1 MADRPLRVTRSL
13 VALSCV
19 ALLSAAAGCGGDDE
33 EEGTGARTGPDRSTQ
48 TTGRTE
54 TETETAATEPVPEET
69 GETQGAL
76 PEDQPGGAGDEEP
89 IRSQALFRG
98 RAGRVRPRLVRVPAF
113 IAIRVELRSAD
124 GRGYALRFG
133 RRILRADGEVSS
145 VSARFDGLRPGKS
158 LIGEPVGGAGSRVRV
173 EASAEPGP

>member
-48 TTGRTE
+48 TTERTE
-54 TETETAATEPVPEET
+54 AETTATEPVPEET
-69 GETQGAL
+69 GETQGAS
-76 PEDQPGGAGDEEP
+76 PEDQPGGVGDEEP
-89 IRSQALFRG
+89 IRSQALFSG
-98 RAGRVRPRLVRVPAF
+98 RARRVRPRLVRVPPF

-124 GRGYALRFG
+124 GRKYALRFG
-133 RRILRADGEVSS
+133 RRILRADGDVSS

-158 LIGEPVGGAGSRVRV
+158 LVGEPVGGAGSRVRV